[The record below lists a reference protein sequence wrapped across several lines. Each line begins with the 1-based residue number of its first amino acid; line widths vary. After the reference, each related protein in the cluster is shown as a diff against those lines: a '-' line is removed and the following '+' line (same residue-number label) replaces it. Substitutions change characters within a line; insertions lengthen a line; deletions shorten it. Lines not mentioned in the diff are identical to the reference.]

1 MDTNINVVSMTGY
14 GRGEIEKNGIRIVTE
29 IRTMNHRFLDMV
41 IRLPQG
47 WMSIEE
53 SIRKQVQRVVSRGR
67 ADIFVTIEG
76 LIPPERKVEVD
87 WGLLESFVQA
97 GKVLNEKWGID
108 ADLTMAD
115 LLNKPELWL
124 IEEVKP
130 AVEGYHDALLQS
142 VEIACQEL
150 KLMREQ
156 EGRQLGLDLAKRL
169 EQLENHVQEMR
180 ILAPKVAEHVGNK
193 LRKRLREWLDNAD
206 MDEER
211 ILTETA
217 IWAEKADISEEL
229 TRLDSHIKQFQQTL
243 QKDEPIGRKLDFL
256 IQEMNREVNTIGS
269 KANMQAI
276 STYVVECK
284 SELEKMK
291 EQVQNIE

>member
-1 MDTNINVVSMTGY
+1 MEIKINVVSMTGY
-14 GRGEIEKNGIRIVTE
+14 GRGEIESGGIRIVTE

-41 IRLPQG
+41 IRLPHG

-53 SIRKQVQRVVSRGR
+53 SIRKHVQNVIRRGR

-76 LIPPERKVEVD
+76 LLPPERTVEVD
-87 WGLLESFVQA
+87 WSLLDSFVQA
-97 GKVLNEKWGID
+97 GKTLSEKWGIE
-108 ADLTMAD
+108 ANLTMAD

-130 AVEGYHDALLQS
+130 TVEGHHEALLQS

-150 KLMREQ
+150 KQMREQ
-156 EGRQLGLDLAKRL
+156 EGKLLGLDLIKRL
-169 EQLENHVQEMR
+169 DQLGKHVKEME
-180 ILAPKVAEHVGNK
+180 ILAPKVSDHVGNK
-193 LRKRLREWLDNAD
+193 LRKRLEEWLTGAD
-206 MDEER
+206 LDEER

-217 IWAEKADISEEL
+217 ILAEKADITEEL
-229 TRLDSHIKQFQQTL
+229 TRLYSHIAQFRQTL

>member
-1 MDTNINVVSMTGY
+1 MDNNINVVSMTGY
-14 GRGEIEKNGIRIVTE
+14 GRGEIESCGIRIVTE

-41 IRLPQG
+41 IRLPHG

-53 SIRKQVQRVVSRGR
+53 SIRKRVQGVIRRGR
-67 ADIFVTIEG
+67 ADIFVTMEG
-76 LIPPERKVEVD
+76 LFPPERKVEVD
-87 WGLLESFVQA
+87 WSLLESFIQA
-97 GKVLNEKWGID
+97 GKILNKKWGIE
-108 ADLTMAD
+108 ANLTMAD

-124 IEEVKP
+124 IEEEKQ
-130 AVEGYHDALLQS
+130 AVEGHHEAILRA
-142 VEIACQEL
+142 VETACQEL
-150 KLMREQ
+150 KQMREH
-156 EGRQLGLDLAKRL
+156 EGKLLGIDLVKRL
-169 EQLENHVQEMR
+169 ERLAKHVKEMKE
-180 ILAPKVAEHVGNK
+180 LAPKVSDHVGNK
-193 LRKRLREWLDNAD
+193 LRKRLEEWLAGAD

-217 IWAEKADISEEL
+217 VWVEKADITEEL
-229 TRLDSHIKQFQQTL
+229 IRLYSHIAQFRQTL

>member
-1 MDTNINVVSMTGY
+1 MDNNINVVSMTGY
-14 GRGEIEKNGIRIVTE
+14 GRGETENGGIRIVTE

-41 IRLPQG
+41 IRLPHG

-53 SIRKQVQRVVSRGR
+53 SIRKRVQSVIRRGR
-67 ADIFVTIEG
+67 ADVFVTIEG
-76 LIPPERKVEVD
+76 LLPPERKVEVD

-97 GKVLNEKWGID
+97 GKILNEKWGVK

-130 AVEGYHDALLQS
+130 TVDAHHEAVLQT
-142 VEIACQEL
+142 VETACQEL
-150 KLMREQ
+150 KRMREQ
-156 EGRQLGLDLAKRL
+156 EGKLLGVDLLKRL
-169 EQLENHVQEMR
+169 DRLGKYVREMKV
-180 ILAPKVAEHVGNK
+180 LAPKVSEHIGKK
-193 LRKRLREWLDNAD
+193 LRKRLEEWLAGAD
-206 MDEER
+206 LDEER

-217 IWAEKADISEEL
+217 VWAEKADITEEL
-229 TRLDSHIKQFQQTL
+229 TRLNSHISQFHQTME
-243 QKDEPIGRKLDFL
+243 KGESIGRKLDFL

-269 KANMQAI
+269 KANMQMI
-276 STYVVECK
+276 STFVVECK